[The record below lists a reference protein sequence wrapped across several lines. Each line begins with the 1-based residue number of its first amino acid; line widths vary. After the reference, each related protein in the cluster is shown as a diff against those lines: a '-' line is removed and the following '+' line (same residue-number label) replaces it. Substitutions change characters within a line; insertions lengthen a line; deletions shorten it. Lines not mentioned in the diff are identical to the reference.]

1 MILHRLRLK
10 NFRGV
15 ADREIAFPDH
25 GVVVVCGPNEIG
37 KSSMLEALD
46 LLLTYKDRS
55 GHRDVKAVKPT
66 HADAGAEVEAEIS
79 TGPYRFVYRKRFHK
93 KQMTELDVLEPRRE
107 QHTGDEAHQ
116 RVEAIMAETVDTK
129 LWEAQRVLQSASTD
143 AVSLSGSDALARAL
157 DASAGET
164 DAGASGEHALL
175 IDRIESECLQY
186 FTATGRPTREWKTA
200 IERLAAAEDAVA
212 QCRLRVEEVDLRVSR
227 HEELSAALRPLQ
239 EQAAPAG
246 ARLTAAQRA
255 HTAVLAVA
263 DQLATARL
271 QAETAAANASNNAL
285 ANDQRRDLIADVT
298 RRAETLAGLQ
308 QQVTAAAA
316 NEAAARQASETA
328 AAAAGHADTALA
340 GAQARF
346 DTAEAAAVAAKVAA
360 RVRKIGDAEKELGA
374 ITAQLA
380 AVTVTDDRLADI
392 EKAAALVATIEAQ
405 LQSDAGTVEFI
416 AATDLE
422 VTVDADA
429 RTLTPD
435 APLTQPATA
444 AVTVEVPGVMTVR
457 INPGAT
463 ALTVHAN
470 LDAARK
476 VLAEALEEA
485 GVADLAAARAAAQL
499 RQTLSADAG
508 KLTAAL
514 DVLLDGEDGAEL
526 RARSAELHAAASGA
540 DTDTAAAAA
549 ALSAARADADTLR
562 QAAVAAAAALA
573 DTTTTTTLLRQRV
586 ESAEAELAEVA
597 EKLTTL
603 RATVADETLAAQA
616 ATHEEALRTA
626 NAAVADLAAKY
637 AATDPAAVEAE
648 LAAAGAAADAISA
661 EVDAIS
667 TELNTL
673 TIELGVMG
681 GEGRQGGLDE
691 AEAGLERATAEFTR
705 IGERARAAQLLRDTM
720 IRHRDDTRARYVQPY
735 RTELERL
742 GRIVFGDEDFQVDV
756 DPELNICSR
765 TFEGRTVPY
774 ESLSGGAKEQLGI
787 LARLAGAALVA
798 KEDTVPVVI
807 DDALGFSDPVRLKKM
822 GAVFNTV
829 GDRGQVIVLT
839 CTPGRFDGIADAEI
853 IELSA

>member
-1 MILHRLRLK
+1 MS
-10 NFRGV
+10 
-15 ADREIAFPDH
+15 
-25 GVVVVCGPNEIG
+25 GPN
-37 KSSMLEALD
+37 SSAYSK
-46 LLLTYKDRS
+46 TTVGPNRS
-55 GHRDVKAVKPT
+55 ARRC
-66 HADAGAEVEAEIS
+66 S
-79 TGPYRFVYRKRFHK
+79 T
-93 KQMTELDVLEPRRE
+93 
-107 QHTGDEAHQ
+107 
-116 RVEAIMAETVDTK
+116 
-129 LWEAQRVLQSASTD
+129 
-143 AVSLSGSDALARAL
+143 
-157 DASAGET
+157 
-164 DAGASGEHALL
+164 
-175 IDRIESECLQY
+175 
-186 FTATGRPTREWKTA
+186 
-200 IERLAAAEDAVA
+200 
-212 QCRLRVEEVDLRVSR
+212 
-227 HEELSAALRPLQ
+227 
-239 EQAAPAG
+239 
-246 ARLTAAQRA
+246 
-255 HTAVLAVA
+255 
-263 DQLATARL
+263 
-271 QAETAAANASNNAL
+271 
-285 ANDQRRDLIADVT
+285 
-298 RRAETLAGLQ
+298 
-308 QQVTAAAA
+308 

-360 RVRKIGDAEKELGA
+360 RVRKIDDAEKELGA

-463 ALTVHAN
+463 ALTLHAN

-540 DTDTAAAAA
+540 DIDTAAAAA

-681 GEGRQGGLDE
+681 GEGRQGDLDE

>member
-175 IDRIESECLQY
+175 IDRIESECLRY

-212 QCRLRVEEVDLRVSR
+212 QCRLRVEEVDQRVSR

-360 RVRKIGDAEKELGA
+360 RVRKIDDAEKELGA

-435 APLTQPATA
+435 TPLTQPATA

-463 ALTVHAN
+463 ALTLRAN

-485 GVADLAAARAAAQL
+485 GAADLAAARTAAQL

-514 DVLLDGEDGAEL
+514 DVLLDGEGGAEL

-540 DTDTAAAAA
+540 DIDTAAAAA

-603 RATVADETLAAQA
+603 RATVADETLAVQA

-681 GEGRQGGLDE
+681 GEGRQGDLDE